1 MRKFVFLSLFC
12 IAAFFV
18 SMTHA
23 AAQDF
28 TSLQSAQGLTDH
40 EYDNGAF
47 IPYFSHYKDWSSG
60 ISLTNLGTEEGF
72 FTIAVWD
79 QNGNPTGKGTF
90 RVKPNASRADTL
102 KGLILQG
109 TVPAQ
114 GFVVIFGTETFEGA
128 RFSANKKVGYDE
140 FHFASQS
147 Y

>member
-1 MRKFVFLSLFC
+1 MRKLFIFTLLC
-12 IAAFFV
+12 VSAFFV
-18 SMTHA
+18 HLSPA
-23 AAQDF
+23 SAQDF
-28 TSLQSAQGLTDH
+28 QALQSQQGLTDQ

-60 ISLTNLGTEEGF
+60 ISLTNLGADEGF

-79 QNGNPTGKGTF
+79 QGGNAMGKGTF
-90 RVKPNASRADTL
+90 RVKPNASRAGSL
-102 KGLILQG
+102 KDLIQG
-109 TVPAQ
+109 GKIPAQ